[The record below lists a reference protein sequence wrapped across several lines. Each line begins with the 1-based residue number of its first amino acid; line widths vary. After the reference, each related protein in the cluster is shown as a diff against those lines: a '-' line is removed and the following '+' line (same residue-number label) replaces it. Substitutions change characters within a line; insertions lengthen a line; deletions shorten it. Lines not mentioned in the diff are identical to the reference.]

1 MQSVFQATQ
10 NELPKNGVEL
20 TLPRFIFAASGNVNL
35 GKKGLNL
42 AAEIDVDMTTDG
54 KRNVLLKS
62 NFASFDPHMGICLN
76 YKNLVKVRGGV
87 SNIQQFTNFDQ
98 TTYWGVQPNLGVGVK
113 LKNMQLDYAFT
124 RLGDVK
130 TSYYTH
136 VFALR
141 FQFGKSN

>member
-10 NELPKNGVEL
+10 NELPKNGIEL
-20 TLPRFIFAASGNVNL
+20 TLPRFIFAASGNWNI

-42 AAEIDVDMTTDG
+42 AAEIDLDMTTDG
-54 KRNVLLKS
+54 QRNVLLKTKV
-62 NFASFDPHMGICLN
+62 ASFDPHAGICLN

-98 TTYWGVQPNLGVGVK
+98 STYWGFQPNMGIGVK
-113 LKNMQLDYAFT
+113 LKNMHLDYAFT

-130 TSYYTH
+130 TSYFTH
-136 VFALR
+136 VFSLR
-141 FQFGKSN
+141 FQFGK